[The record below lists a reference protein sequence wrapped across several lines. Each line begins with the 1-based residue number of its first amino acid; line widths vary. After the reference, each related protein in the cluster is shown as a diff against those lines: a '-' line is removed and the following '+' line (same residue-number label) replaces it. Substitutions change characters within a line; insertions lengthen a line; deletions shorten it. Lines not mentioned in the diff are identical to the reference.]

1 MRVGDISYV
10 YQPHADDG
18 SSNGWMSVQADDF
31 NLFLNAVIGHLGMDR
46 EEKVTPEQAA
56 ERLWNSFVTKAGI
69 EYE

>member
-18 SSNGWMSVQADDF
+18 SSNGWMNVQADDY
-31 NLFLNAVIGHLGMDR
+31 NLFLSAIIGHIGVDR